1 MTPPK
6 GKKFTI
12 MSKTISEPSSS
23 IDAPIERHPW
33 PPFIPSGAKVLF
45 LGTFP
50 PGKHRWSMDF
60 YYPNPINDFW
70 RIMGLVFLGDKDA
83 LWLPAE
89 KKFDLDAIKK
99 LMTEKHIALNDT
111 AREVRRLKGNASD
124 KYLEIVKQ
132 VSLDEILHEMPHCL
146 AIVTTGEKAAG
157 VVAELTATP
166 VPGMGAM
173 VNDARGLE
181 IWRMPSTSRAYPMR
195 LDVKAEYYR
204 KLFKHLGIL

>member
-6 GKKFTI
+6 GKKFKI

-132 VSLDEILHEMPHCL
+132 VSLDEILREMPHCL

-181 IWRMPSTSRAYPMR
+181 NMAYAVNQQS
-195 LDVKAEYYR
+195 LSHAS
-204 KLFKHLGIL
+204 

>member
-1 MTPPK
+1 
-6 GKKFTI
+6 
-12 MSKTISEPSSS
+12 
-23 IDAPIERHPW
+23 
-33 PPFIPSGAKVLF
+33 
-45 LGTFP
+45 
-50 PGKHRWSMDF
+50 MDF

-132 VSLDEILHEMPHCL
+132 VSLDEILREMP
-146 AIVTTGEKAAG
+146 
-157 VVAELTATP
+157 TASLLSPPERKPP
-166 VPGMGAM
+166 V
-173 VNDARGLE
+173 
-181 IWRMPSTSRAYPMR
+181 
-195 LDVKAEYYR
+195 
-204 KLFKHLGIL
+204 

>member
-6 GKKFTI
+6 RKKFTI

-33 PPFIPSGAKVLF
+33 PPFIPSDAKVLF

-83 LWLPAE
+83 LWLPEE
-89 KKFDLDAIKK
+89 K
-99 LMTEKHIALNDT
+99 
-111 AREVRRLKGNASD
+111 
-124 KYLEIVKQ
+124 
-132 VSLDEILHEMPHCL
+132 
-146 AIVTTGEKAAG
+146 
-157 VVAELTATP
+157 
-166 VPGMGAM
+166 
-173 VNDARGLE
+173 
-181 IWRMPSTSRAYPMR
+181 
-195 LDVKAEYYR
+195 
-204 KLFKHLGIL
+204 

>member
-6 GKKFTI
+6 GKKFKI

-99 LMTEKHIALNDT
+99 LMSEKHIALNDT

-132 VSLDEILHEMPHCL
+132 VSLDEILREMPHCL

-173 VNDARGLE
+173 VNDARGLK

>member
-6 GKKFTI
+6 RKKFTI
-12 MSKTISEPSSS
+12 MSKTIHEPSSS

-33 PPFIPSGAKVLF
+33 PPFIPSDAKVVF

-99 LMTEKHIALNDT
+99 LMSEKHIALNDT

-124 KYLEIVKQ
+124 K
-132 VSLDEILHEMPHCL
+132 
-146 AIVTTGEKAAG
+146 
-157 VVAELTATP
+157 
-166 VPGMGAM
+166 
-173 VNDARGLE
+173 
-181 IWRMPSTSRAYPMR
+181 
-195 LDVKAEYYR
+195 
-204 KLFKHLGIL
+204 